1 MSSSFREYIQKL
13 RTEKK
18 LLETKKPVSTNLE
31 LSAILKSSE
40 PCAVHFPEIKESD
53 FSCAGNIFSTKEMV
67 ADSLGIKKEE
77 LTTRLMYAIENPTKP
92 NLVTDGPI
100 LENTIENPDLSKIPI
115 PTYLEK
121 DGGPYFTSAV
131 AFATDPE
138 LGRNISFH
146 RLMVIGKD
154 RVVARI
160 LLRHLNTFI
169 ERAEK
174 RGEKFKATFVVGL
187 PINILLAGATSVE
200 LGTDELGIANTLAP
214 VTTVKLSNGTEIP
227 AEAEFAFEAELT
239 GEMAEEGPFLD
250 LTETYDIIRKQ
261 RVFKITKIHHRN
273 TPIFHALL
281 PGGLEHKI
289 LMGMPKEPTI
299 FIEVNKVCEC
309 KGVNITPGG
318 CSWLHAV
325 VSIKKKKEEDGKN
338 AIEAAFAGH
347 KSLKHVVVVDEDI
360 DITNSAE
367 VEWAIATRFQ
377 ASKGL
382 VVKLNEKGSSLDPS
396 ADPNTYATSKIGL
409 DATKFLI
416 AHHKKE
422 DSFLTVANQGSL
434 HGKNFEK
441 AKYKKINLREY
452 F

>member
-31 LSAILKSSE
+31 LSSILKSSE
-40 PCAVHFPEIKESD
+40 PCGVYFPKIKESE
-53 FSCAGNIFSTKEMV
+53 FTCAGNIFSTKEMV

-409 DATKFLI
+409 DATKSLI